1 MVELWSYALDR
12 ESLILFQGLCI
23 MQSQNNQEATGDST
37 TVAMQMSKLS
47 SVAFSDWTVVEKSE
61 VPLQLLDKKFRI

>member
-1 MVELWSYALDR
+1 
-12 ESLILFQGLCI
+12 